1 MRGMISGIKRM
12 EIHDGDGLR
21 TTVFFKGCPLRCIW
35 CHNPESLSFE
45 KQVAFFKSKCISCG
59 ICKNE
64 RNEKTAESCPA
75 NAIEV
80 FGREYELDDLVE
92 ILMQDEPFFQNSGG
106 GVTLSGGECLAQ
118 PDFAIALARTLYDKG
133 ISVYIDTCGFAK
145 RETLEKIIPYTDKF
159 LYDIKAIDA
168 RVHEKC
174 TGKENLLI
182 LDNLKFLCG
191 EGCKIEI
198 RYPLVMG
205 YNDCECEN
213 IAKKLSGLQG
223 ITKVK
228 VLQYH
233 AFSASRYEAL
243 DMWNTLPNTQT
254 TLHDIEAAVDV
265 FKRYGLH
272 AVNGIWED

>member
-1 MRGMISGIKRM
+1 MKGMISGIKRM

-45 KQVAFFKSKCISCG
+45 KQVAFFKNKCISCG
-59 ICKNE
+59 ICENK
-64 RNEKTAESCPA
+64 RNEKTAESCPV

-80 FGREYELDDLVE
+80 YGREYELDELVE
-92 ILMQDEPFFQNSGG
+92 ILLEDEAFFRNSGG

-118 PDFAIALARTLYDKG
+118 PDFAVALSRKLYDRG
-133 ISVYIDTCGFAK
+133 ISVYIDTCGYVK
-145 RETLEKIIPYTDKF
+145 SETLKQLIPYTDKF

-168 RVHEKC
+168 MVHKKC
-174 TGKENLLI
+174 TGKDNHLI
-182 LDNLKFLCG
+182 LDNLKYLCD

-198 RYPLVMG
+198 RYPLVKG
-205 YNDCECEN
+205 YNDLECEN
-213 IAKKLSGLQG
+213 IAKYLSGLQG

-233 AFSASRYEAL
+233 RFSASRYDAL
-243 DMWNTLPNTQT
+243 GMINALPDAKT
-254 TLHDIEAAVDV
+254 TMQDVENAVIIL
-265 FKRYGLH
+265 KNYGLN
-272 AVNGIWED
+272 AVNGMLDD

>member
-45 KQVAFFKSKCISCG
+45 KQVAFFKNKCVSCG
-59 ICKNE
+59 ICENN
-64 RNEKTAESCPA
+64 RNEKTAESCPV

-80 FGREYELDDLVE
+80 YCREYELDELVE
-92 ILMQDEPFFQNSGG
+92 ILLQDELFFKNSGG

-118 PDFAIALARTLYDKG
+118 PDFAVALSKKLYDRG
-133 ISVYIDTCGFAK
+133 ISVYIDTCGHVK
-145 RETLEKIIPYTDKF
+145 RETFEKIIPYVDKF

-168 RVHEKC
+168 AVHKKC
-174 TGKENLLI
+174 TGKDNDLI
-182 LDNLKFLCG
+182 LGNLKYLCG
-191 EGCKIEI
+191 EERGIEI

-205 YNDCECEN
+205 YNDRECEN
-213 IAKKLSGLQG
+213 IAKFLSCLRG

-233 AFSASRYEAL
+233 SFSASRYEAL
-243 DMWNTLPNTQT
+243 GMINTLPDTET
-254 TLHDIEAAVDV
+254 TFNNVENAVSIL
-265 FKRYGLH
+265 KQYGLN
-272 AVNGIWED
+272 AINGMKEN